1 METTYHLPDAKL
13 HESDLKFVKEFC
25 LFMEKLSDN
34 INITVE
40 DMFSKTFSII
50 VNKPPKLTHKQLK
63 QINMMNSAIKKCV
76 INLEKN
82 HLKLELMKHGNRSK
96 KRSRDIE
103 ESIIPKTYDLTLVEK
118 KDKKHISSILGYFKS
133 MTDLEF
139 TIDIKTNTLN
149 YDIKIS
155 DIEIIHMKDIVRAF
169 DNSLVFIEEAG
180 VDFPR
185 SEVYMVI
192 KKIN

>member
-25 LFMEKLSDN
+25 SFMEKLSDN